1 MNELGLLKIISLRGF
16 NIGNNVIR
24 MKKKKR
30 KKNEVIDDS
39 AGHFASSIWTFN
51 STLNNI

>member
-1 MNELGLLKIISLRGF
+1 MNELGLLEIISLRGF

-24 MKKKKR
+24 MKKKK
-30 KKNEVIDDS
+30 KIHEVIDDS
-39 AGHFASSIWTFN
+39 AAHFTSSIWTFN

>member
-24 MKKKKR
+24 MKKKK
-30 KKNEVIDDS
+30 KNEVIDDS
-39 AGHFASSIWTFN
+39 AGHFASSI
-51 STLNNI
+51 

>member
-1 MNELGLLKIISLRGF
+1 MNELGLLEIISLRGF

-24 MKKKKR
+24 MKKKK
-30 KKNEVIDDS
+30 KKIHEVIDDS
-39 AGHFASSIWTFN
+39 AGHFTSSIWTFN

>member
-24 MKKKKR
+24 MKKKEIH
-30 KKNEVIDDS
+30 EVIDDS
-39 AGHFASSIWTFN
+39 AGHFTSSIWTFN